1 LCVKNDII
9 NNIYIGIG
17 KGIACRLASEGFQ
30 IIAVGRQK
38 EGREAE
44 VLDYLQQCTN
54 SGISSNSSSSSNEIK
69 HEFRPCNAFELS
81 QVQQCSKD
89 IVNDHKGIDALVMTQ
104 GMATIQG
111 FTPTS
116 EGTDEKLTLHYW
128 SRAAFA
134 NCLLPSLRS
143 STNMQG
149 GSVVLSI
156 LSGGVHSPYSKY
168 KEDPELKKSYS
179 IANAANIA
187 GYYNDLFF
195 DKLAVQDDNSSI
207 NFVHGKFQVRLSLH
221 KFVWYI
227 SHISSLDQSFFFSV
241 PGVCCKQLGNR
252 NASVAPYTNK
262 RNAKDVR

>member
-1 LCVKNDII
+1 MQYI
-9 NNIYIGIG
+9 IYIGIG
-17 KGIACRLASEGFQ
+17 KGIACRLAAEGFQ

-54 SGISSNSSSSSNEIK
+54 SGTSSTNSSSSNIK

-81 QVQQCSKD
+81 QVQQCSQD
-89 IVNDHKGIDALVMTQ
+89 IVNDHRGIDALVMTQ

-111 FTPTS
+111 FAPTS
-116 EGTDEKLTLHYW
+116 EGNDEKLTLHYW

-168 KEDPELKKSYS
+168 VDDPELKKNYS
-179 IANAANIA
+179 IQNAANIA
-187 GYYNDLFF
+187 GYYNDLFL
-195 DKLAVQDDNSSI
+195 DKLAVQEGNSSI
-207 NFVHGKFQVRLSLH
+207 NFVHGKFQSKRLSLH
-221 KFVWYI
+221 MSVFVYLYLN
-227 SHISSLDQSFFFSV
+227 LDQSFFSV
-241 PGVCCKQLGNR
+241 PQ
-252 NASVAPYTNK
+252 
-262 RNAKDVR
+262 

>member
-1 LCVKNDII
+1 LYN
-9 NNIYIGIG
+9 IGIG

-54 SGISSNSSSSSNEIK
+54 SGKSSSSNYSSSNSSNDIK

-81 QVQQCSKD
+81 QVQKCSKE

-116 EGTDEKLTLHYW
+116 EANDEKLTLHYW

-143 STNMQG
+143 STNMSG
-149 GSVVLSI
+149 GPVVLSI

-195 DKLAVQDDNSSI
+195 DKLALQKDNASI
-207 NFVHGKFQVRLSLH
+207 NFVHGKFQS
-221 KFVWYI
+221 
-227 SHISSLDQSFFFSV
+227 
-241 PGVCCKQLGNR
+241 
-252 NASVAPYTNK
+252 
-262 RNAKDVR
+262 